1 MFPGRHYPFNSTTPD
16 NPGVPLEVFHVTNG
30 GKYRFRV
37 INAALAMSF
46 VISIDLHKL
55 HVIAA
60 DGHDVKST
68 PFDSV
73 VVGPGERFDFWIVAT
88 DPSGSENYWIRADTL
103 EWTYGEKRE
112 VCSIG
117 AER

>member
-1 MFPGRHYPFNSTTPD
+1 
-16 NPGVPLEVFHVTNG
+16 
-30 GKYRFRV
+30 
-37 INAALAMSF
+37 MSF